1 MRYLIG
7 FIILILHLLVELR
20 RNDMGNDFMC
30 GADILV
36 SQLET
41 FSFLWGVIIPVI
53 LSHQQ
58 ITKYTFKYQHVIRVN
73 SWKTILISQIRKITL
88 VSVLISMVYIMFV
101 ILYCKWNGVV
111 LYNWDA
117 YDSLFYIYTQK
128 QLGVSGSIVYVYA
141 FICIF
146 LRCVVINHIL
156 LLFLW
161 AFNREILGILMIFC
175 LMFAEAILGLKWI
188 CRLFVFD
195 YHIWCEND
203 ERFLMVVQF
212 VVYVVVAMMVYR
224 YLLLRKKKALCE

>member
-20 RNDMGNDFMC
+20 SNDMGNDFMC

-36 SQLET
+36 SQLGT

-53 LSHQQ
+53 LFHQQ
-58 ITKYTFKYQHVIRVN
+58 IVKYTFKYQHVIRAK
-73 SWKTILISQIRKITL
+73 SWKTILISQMKKVTL
-88 VSVLISMVYIMFV
+88 VSVLISIVYILFV

-117 YDSLFYIYTQK
+117 CDSLFYIYTQE

-146 LRCVVINHIL
+146 LRCVVINQIL

-161 AFNREILGILMIFC
+161 AYDNEVLGVLTIFC
-175 LMFAEAILGLKWI
+175 LTFAEAILGLKWI
-188 CRLFVFD
+188 CRLFSFD

-203 ERFLMVVQF
+203 ERLRMVLQSG
-212 VVYVVVAMMVYR
+212 VYVVAVVIIYR
-224 YLLLRKKKALCE
+224 YLLLRKEKVVCE

>member
-1 MRYLIG
+1 MRYLIS

-20 RNDMGNDFMC
+20 RNDMGNDFMS

-36 SQLET
+36 SQLGT

-58 ITKYTFKYQHVIRVN
+58 IVKYTFKYQHVIRAG
-73 SWKTILISQIRKITL
+73 SWKTILISQIKKITL
-88 VSVLISMVYIMFV
+88 ISVLISMVYIMFV

-117 YDSLFYIYTQK
+117 CDSLFSIYTQK

-146 LRCVVINHIL
+146 LRCIVINHIL

-161 AFNREILGILMIFC
+161 GCDHEVLGVLMIFG
-175 LMFAEAILGLKWI
+175 LTFAEAILGLKWI
-188 CRLFVFD
+188 CRLFSFD
-195 YHIWCEND
+195 YLIWCAND
-203 ERFLMVVQF
+203 ERLRMVVQS
-212 VVYVVVAMMVYR
+212 VVYVVVAVIIYR
-224 YLLLRKKKALCE
+224 YLLLCKEKVLCE